1 MAEKHSSAE
10 SFIGSILKYSIAT
23 WLGFLISGLALIV
36 AGILG
41 PEKTADPLTFM
52 SATAT
57 LMNIGILGRTRV
69 CCAFTPTLP
78 PAAPATSCSPCVCAS
93 VWASCWYWGSSSAW
107 YAPNGSPRP

>member
-1 MAEKHSSAE
+1 MAEKRSSAE

-57 LMNIGILGRTRV
+57 LMKYDV
-69 CCAFTPTLP
+69 E
-78 PAAPATSCSPCVCAS
+78 
-93 VWASCWYWGSSSAW
+93 
-107 YAPNGSPRP
+107 